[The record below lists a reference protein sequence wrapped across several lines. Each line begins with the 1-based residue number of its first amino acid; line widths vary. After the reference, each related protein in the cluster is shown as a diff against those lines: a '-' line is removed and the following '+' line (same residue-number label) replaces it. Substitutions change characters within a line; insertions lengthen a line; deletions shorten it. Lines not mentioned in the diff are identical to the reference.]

1 MSQAEDKRVDK
12 RRPVI
17 IDCDPGHDDA
27 IALLLAFASP
37 ELDVRAVTVVAGNQT
52 LDKTLR
58 NALRVLT
65 FAGIQVEVAAGADR
79 PLVRPLI
86 TAPEVHGE
94 SGLDGPALPEPAFE
108 PSPRKAWE
116 AIIDIVRSSP
126 QKVTLIPLG
135 PLTNIALALR
145 TAPDISSNIERITL
159 MGGAARDGN
168 WSPTAEFNIMVDPE
182 AARMVFHSGVPIT
195 MIGLDVTHKAQLY
208 AEDTEA
214 LRAMGGRVPR
224 LVAELMDF
232 YSQFHPKFG
241 FKGSPMHDPCAVAA
255 VLDPSLVTTRHL
267 YVDVETKGELTTGQT
282 VTDFYGITGK
292 PANVDVG
299 LDIDRDRFV
308 RMLFEAVKHYA

>member
-1 MSQAEDKRVDK
+1 MTPVQG
-12 RRPVI
+12 RPVI

-58 NALRVLT
+58 NTLSVLS
-65 FAGIQVEVAAGADR
+65 FAGIQTEVAAGADR
-79 PLVRPLI
+79 PLVRPLV

-94 SGLDGPALPEPAFE
+94 SGLDGPALPEPALST
-108 PSPRKAWE
+108 SPRKAWE
-116 AIIDIVRSSP
+116 AIIDLVRSSP

-145 TAPDISSNIERITL
+145 AAPDICSNIERITF

-168 WSPTAEFNIMVDPE
+168 WSPVAEFNIVVDPE
-182 AARMVFHSGVPIT
+182 AARIVLHSGVPIT

-208 AEDTEA
+208 PSDTEA
-214 LRAMGGRVPR
+214 LRAMGGRVPT
-224 LVAELMDF
+224 LVADLMDF
-232 YSQFHPKFG
+232 YSRFHPRFG
-241 FKGSPMHDPCAVAA
+241 FQGSPMHDPCAVAA
-255 VLDPSLVTTRHL
+255 VLDPSLVTTRSL
-267 YVDVETKGELTTGQT
+267 YVDVETRGELTSGQT
-282 VTDFYGITGK
+282 VTDFYGVTGRA
-292 PANVDVG
+292 ANVDVG

-308 RMLFEAVKHYA
+308 RMLFEAMKRYE